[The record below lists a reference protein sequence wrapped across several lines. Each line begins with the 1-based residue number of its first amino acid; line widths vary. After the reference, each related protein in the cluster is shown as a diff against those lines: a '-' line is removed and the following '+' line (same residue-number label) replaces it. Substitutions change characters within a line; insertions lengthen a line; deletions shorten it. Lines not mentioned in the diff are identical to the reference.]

1 LRSREV
7 RLIAAWSWAEAECIQ
22 SASPAIVADGI
33 SGAKKAGGLRRPCDE
48 PRGESYEP
56 DSRRHRRMPV
66 HRAGCADPARGR
78 TRRPGAALGPAGEG
92 LEPLPAGRSSDL
104 PALDGQPWKLHRAA

>member
-1 LRSREV
+1 MGRSVGARKQKFRAVNAFRRREGLSRSRGAIRRADLPQVSVPPLWRLRSREV

-56 DSRRHRRMPV
+56 DSRRHRRMP
-66 HRAGCADPARGR
+66 
-78 TRRPGAALGPAGEG
+78 
-92 LEPLPAGRSSDL
+92 
-104 PALDGQPWKLHRAA
+104 